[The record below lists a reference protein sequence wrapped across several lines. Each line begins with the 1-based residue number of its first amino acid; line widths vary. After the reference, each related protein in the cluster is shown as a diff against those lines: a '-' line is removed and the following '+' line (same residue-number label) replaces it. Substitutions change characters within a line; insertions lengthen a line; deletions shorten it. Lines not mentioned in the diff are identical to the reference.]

1 MPITL
6 INHDNSPGWTEK
18 NRRLAQQSNGAK
30 IYSQAI
36 TKYYWSVFQ
45 EMFEK
50 SKENVA
56 LVTVTLESQPQRFK
70 GYDKIFIFLH
80 ECNWQKQPVI
90 ARAKAIAAANSK
102 AQVIFIVWHEDTA
115 DKLAINGLNAIFVP
129 MAIDL
134 EEIEQNRLKHV
145 EKYQRRILWFGHL
158 RTIKKPYFKYFVIQA
173 NKMGWQVDY
182 ISNNRLNGNIPLTR
196 PQVLQTIQRYK
207 YGVGV
212 GQCAQEMAAYG
223 LKVILYAYN
232 FKCNCPY
239 TEEQAEYYVHR
250 NLVSQEETNVLV
262 QDAINRMNR
271 MVVFTPVSIQE
282 QAKELPKLLSKYK
295 INSK

>member
-18 NRRLAQQSNGAK
+18 NHRLSNNNNGAK

-36 TKYYWSVFQ
+36 TKYYWPVFQ
-45 EMFEK
+45 EMFKDSEEK
-50 SKENVA
+50 VA
-56 LVTVTLESQPQRFK
+56 LVTVTLESKPQKFK
-70 GYDKIFIFLH
+70 SYDKLFIFLH

-90 ARAKAIAAANSK
+90 TRAKDITTMNPK
-102 AQVIFIVWHEDTA
+102 AKIVFIVWHEDTA
-115 DKLAINGLNAIFVP
+115 HWLQMNGMKSIFIP
-129 MAIDL
+129 MSIDL
-134 EEIEQNRLKHV
+134 EEINKHRIPNIKKYNRRL
-145 EKYQRRILWFGHL
+145 LWFGHI
-158 RTIKKPYFKYFVIQA
+158 RNVKRPYFEYFVSQA

-182 ISNNRLNGNIPLTR
+182 ISDNRLNGNTPLTR
-196 PQVLQTIQRYK
+196 GQILNTIQKYK

-239 TEEQAEYYVHR
+239 TKEKAEYYVRR

-262 QDAINRMNR
+262 QDAINRLDR
-271 MVVFTPVSIQE
+271 LVVFTPVGIQDL
-282 QAKELPKLLSKYK
+282 AKKLPKLLSNYK
-295 INSK
+295 N